1 MRLGMKQQ
9 NLAAASGY
17 WPLFRFNPMM
27 RTVGGNPF
35 ILDSPRPRIPL
46 KAYAYNELRYSSLAR
61 TRPEEADTL
70 LAMAQAAVTEKYR
83 QYEEL
88 ARRDGS
94 RFHPD
99 ARESAARALSAK
111 TEAPRRQAKAIL
123 MPGE

>member
-1 MRLGMKQQ
+1 
-9 NLAAASGY
+9 
-17 WPLFRFNPMM
+17 MM
-27 RTVGGNPF
+27 RTVGENPF

-61 TRPEEADTL
+61 TRPEEADAL

-99 ARESAARALSAK
+99 ARVAGAQSLSPKTDAARH
-111 TEAPRRQAKAIL
+111 QDKAIL
-123 MPGE
+123 TPSE